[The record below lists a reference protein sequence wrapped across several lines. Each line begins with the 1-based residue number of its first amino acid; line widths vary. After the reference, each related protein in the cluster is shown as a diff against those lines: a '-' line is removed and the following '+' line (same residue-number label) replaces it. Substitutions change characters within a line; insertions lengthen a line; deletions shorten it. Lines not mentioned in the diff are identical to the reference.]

1 LSEASGLRLD
11 KWLWH
16 ARFIRSRALA
26 AELVGRRRVRIND
39 HLVAKTHQLV
49 HPGDVITLRLGER
62 LHVVRVRSLGAR
74 RGPASDAE
82 ALYDELVSEG

>member
-1 LSEASGLRLD
+1 LSEACGLRLD

-39 HLVAKTHQLV
+39 HLVAKTHHLV

-62 LHVVRVRSLGAR
+62 LHVVRVAALGLR
-74 RGPASDAE
+74 RGPASE
-82 ALYDELVSEG
+82 ARELYEELVCEG